1 MSYLLMRLREYVT
14 SIADLTIV
22 IFLILSIALILI
34 LRRHFAMSPSN
45 DRSWVNDNER
55 LATVEFEGDIALFRN
70 VRDFNWRTTK
80 DYDER
85 WIDVRVDLSKV
96 TKIWFVL
103 EYFSPERREMA
114 HTILSYEFEDGRRLA
129 CSIEVRKKKGVSY
142 DPLKGIFR
150 TYELIYVWGTERDI
164 IGVRSRCRIKSKTH
178 LFEGVVLGPGNERRM
193 LESYIRRT
201 NKLADEPEW
210 YNTLTN
216 TCTTNIVNHVNE
228 VYPGRV
234 PWAIGV
240 MMPGLSPKMLLRN
253 NLVKN
258 TGGLHDTMRFSVIDE
273 ASGEWDSSVDF
284 GDWIRSRDTR
294 IQHE

>member
-1 MSYLLMRLREYVT
+1 MA

-22 IFLILSIALILI
+22 IFLIFSIVLIMI

-45 DRSWVNDNER
+45 ERSWVNDNER
-55 LATVEFEGDIALFRN
+55 LATVESEGDIALFRN

-80 DYDER
+80 DYDEQ
-85 WIDVRVDLSKV
+85 WIDVKVDLSKV

-164 IGVRSRCRIKSKTH
+164 IGVRSRCRLKSKTH

-258 TGGLHDTMRFSVIDE
+258 TGGLDETMHLSVIDG
-273 ASGEWDSSVDF
+273 ASREWDSSVDF
-284 GDWIRSRDTR
+284 GDWIRSRNTR

>member
-1 MSYLLMRLREYVT
+1 MRSRESVN
-14 SIADLTIV
+14 SIAGLTVV
-22 IFLILSIALILI
+22 IFLIFSIALILI
-34 LRRHFAMSPSN
+34 LKRHFAMSPSN
-45 DRSWVNDNER
+45 ERSWVNDNER
-55 LATVEFEGDIALFRN
+55 LATIESEGDIALFRN

-85 WIDVRVDLSKV
+85 WIDVKVDLSKV

-164 IGVRSRCRIKSKTH
+164 IGVRSRCRLKSKTH

-193 LESYIRRT
+193 LESYIKRT

-234 PWAIGV
+234 PWALGV
-240 MMPGLSPKMLLRN
+240 LMPGLSPKMLLRK
-253 NLVKN
+253 NLVKT
-258 TGGLHDTMRFSVIDE
+258 TGGLKETMDLSVIDE
-273 ASGEWDSSVDF
+273 LSGEWDSSVDF